1 MEKVASVHYDSGT
14 GSSYGHTRTTKKFTS
29 ARDR

>member
-1 MEKVASVHYDSGT
+1 MEKVDSVHYDSGT
-14 GSSYGHTRTTKKFTS
+14 GSSYGHTRTTKEFAS